1 MFRKKHKNSNGAA
14 SQEER
19 DEALFAVLKANKRA
33 KRRKLIR
40 TIVILLILLALGGT
54 VAVRYLRTRVREQF
68 VMNTQEVLS
77 TQAQRGTI
85 STVVSGSGMLVN
97 VDTET
102 VTVPAGVEITEILVH
117 YGDSVEAGELLA
129 TSDPASVRTALA
141 ELQEEI
147 ENLDDQIADAEGDKV
162 SSYVYAGVPGR
173 VKAIYANLDT
183 KVEDAMVEHGCL
195 AILSLDGYMAVE
207 IPAGNLT
214 QGTEVT
220 VRLSDGSEK
229 GGTVESIVGDTATVL
244 LTDNGPEYGD
254 TVTVL
259 SMDAQELGTG
269 ELTIHSPLR
278 ITGYAGTV
286 SYVNVSLNQQVWAA
300 SSLFTLKDTSTS
312 ASYDALLRSR
322 SDKEEA
328 LLELLLV
335 QRNGGITAP
344 VSGSVFSVT
353 SLSNL
358 DSSGESSLLVLS
370 PDVSMSVTISVDE
383 SDILSLE
390 LGQTADITVSSVSD
404 TALKG
409 TVTEIDKTD
418 TSGAYSAVVTLDK
431 ISGML
436 PGMTASVEVRIE
448 GVDDAILIPVEA
460 LHQTSTGYYVYTT
473 YDEELQTYGGR
484 VDVIPGISNST
495 SVEIKSGLSEG
506 DTVYYT
512 ETEDP
517 FAAMG
522 FGNIMGGDMQS
533 FGGNMPD
540 MSNMGGGNMPDFSN
554 MGGGNNFGGDRGSRD
569 NFGGQ
574 MPGGQPGGRG

>member
-1 MFRKKHKNSNGAA
+1 MFRKKRGKFNGTD

-33 KRRKLIR
+33 KRRKRIR
-40 TIVILLILLALGGT
+40 TAVILLVLLTIGGT

-68 VMNTQEVLS
+68 VINTQEVLS
-77 TQAQRGTI
+77 TQAERGTI

-102 VTVPAGVEITEILVH
+102 VTVPAGVEITEILVS
-117 YGDSVEAGELLA
+117 YGDSVAEGELLA
-129 TSDPASVRTALA
+129 TADPASVRTALA
-141 ELQEEI
+141 QLQEEI
-147 ENLDDQIADAEGDKV
+147 EDLDDQIADAEGDKV

-173 VKAIYANLDT
+173 VKAIYAAADT

-195 AILSLDGYMAVE
+195 AIVSLDGFMAVD
-207 IPAGNLT
+207 IPAGALS
-214 QGTEVT
+214 QGDEVT
-220 VRLSDGSEK
+220 VRLSDGSTK

-244 LTDNGPEYGD
+244 ITDNGPEYGEN
-254 TVTVL
+254 VTVL
-259 SMDAQELGTG
+259 EKTGGEIGSG
-269 ELTIHSPLR
+269 ELYIHSPLR

-300 SSLFTLKDTSTS
+300 SSLFTLKDTATS

-322 SDKEEA
+322 SEKEEA

-344 VSGSVFSVT
+344 VGGSVFSVT

-358 DSSGESSLLVLS
+358 DSSAESNLLVLS

-383 SDILSLE
+383 GDILSLE

-404 TALKG
+404 AALKG

-418 TSGAYSAVVTLDK
+418 TSGAYTAVVTLDK
-431 ISGML
+431 VSGML

-460 LHQTSTGYYVYTT
+460 LHQTSTGYYVYTS
-473 YDEELQTYGGR
+473 YDEETQVYGGK

-495 SVEIKSGLSEG
+495 SVEIKSGLNEG

-522 FGNIMGGDMQS
+522 FGD

-540 MSNMGGGNMPDFSN
+540 MSNMGGGNMPDMGN
-554 MGGGNNFGGDRGSRD
+554 MGGGNSFGGGNGGNNFGGGGGRD

-574 MPGGQPGGRG
+574 MPGGRG